1 LRRIDDD
8 CIPFEYEADGVA
20 HDCDDHHCD
29 ASGLVLVGQSA
40 ASEPWTGT
48 LADQEHRQKS
58 SLDYTPLKF
67 EYREKGT
74 VFLLTIPKGDYHSLP
89 ARRVLDAF
97 VEHNSQ
103 TLAIQQ
109 ISCNALDTQLRQ
121 TAEAEKPPFLGQR

>member
-1 LRRIDDD
+1 MPGTCKRRLIPQLRINRRATSSKARNTLRRIDDD

-89 ARRVLDAF
+89 ATSA
-97 VEHNSQ
+97 
-103 TLAIQQ
+103 A
-109 ISCNALDTQLRQ
+109 
-121 TAEAEKPPFLGQR
+121 